1 MTEPPAPP
9 GAKNLTPWYADF
21 RLYFL
26 LFVVLTL
33 FMLKAAFG
41 SDYGCRGLAR
51 MGKDAAAPAFEVAG
65 LDGSKISLA
74 DLKGKV
80 VLVNFWATWCK
91 PCVSELPA
99 LQQLFKRYE
108 NNPDFRLLAISCDE
122 EEDKAVRDFLADF
135 SRSRAVS
142 PLTFP
147 IYHDRT
153 QRSARAF
160 GIDGFPTTFLIDRKG
175 IVRKWFVG
183 PRDYNDKRFFAMVD
197 ELLREP
203 APPS

>member
-1 MTEPPAPP
+1 
-9 GAKNLTPWYADF
+9 
-21 RLYFL
+21 
-26 LFVVLTL
+26 
-33 FMLKAAFG
+33 
-41 SDYGCRGLAR
+41 
-51 MGKDAAAPAFEVAG
+51 
-65 LDGSKISLA
+65 
-74 DLKGKV
+74 
-80 VLVNFWATWCK
+80 LVNFWATWCK